1 MNKNTRI
8 LVILSCLMLL
18 PFFSY
23 AQNESTQDLEAYFS
37 AIIVSDLDSSI
48 NWYSTSLGF
57 EVVNKVESTE
67 RGFKQSNLKRGSTLL
82 ELIELDRAVSLK
94 DTVSNYSDKMRFIGF
109 FKIGFLV
116 SDFDKWIDRLTG
128 NNVDFYGNVVTDNSS
143 GKRMVIITD
152 PDYNRIQIFEK

>member
-1 MNKNTRI
+1 
-8 LVILSCLMLL
+8 MLF
-18 PFFSY
+18 PFSSY
-23 AQNESTQDLEAYFS
+23 AQSKPTQDLEAYFS

-48 NWYSTSLGF
+48 TWYSSSLGF

-67 RGFKQSNLKRGSTLL
+67 RGFKQSNLKSGNTLL

-94 DTVSNYSDKMRFIGF
+94 DTVSNYSDKMRIIGF

-116 SDFDKWIDRLTG
+116 TDFDKWIDRLT
-128 NNVDFYGNVVTDNSS
+128 NNSVDFSGNVVTDSIT

-152 PDYNRIQIFEK
+152 PDNNRIQIFEK